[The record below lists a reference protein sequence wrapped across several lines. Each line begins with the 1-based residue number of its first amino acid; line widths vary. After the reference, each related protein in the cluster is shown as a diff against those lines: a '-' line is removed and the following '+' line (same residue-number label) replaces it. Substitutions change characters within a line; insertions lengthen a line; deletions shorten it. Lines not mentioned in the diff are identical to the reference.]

1 MIAFRRHLAWLLL
14 AASFTAFDPS
24 SARAQPT
31 APSANEQRE
40 AAEHNKRGLAA
51 VRRADVETAR
61 IEFLQSYAVV
71 PSHKT
76 LWNLLLAEM
85 DSNRPL
91 EALRHLKKYLADPAA
106 EPKKKERAKGL
117 MAELNVRVG
126 HLVVEAPDGVVI
138 LVDGTSV
145 SNEERKERIDVTA
158 GKHVVEA
165 AFETGHQRREVD
177 APAGQDTAVT
187 FDAPPKPPPPLVVSP
202 SPAPEK
208 VARASESPM
217 PVESSHGIGP
227 PPTATLI
234 FGGIAVVAL
243 ATGMG
248 FSLAAQSQKDEV
260 VTNITTCFNPGSAEC
275 SHVRD
280 AEDTGRRNATIG
292 WIAYGATGAWLI
304 AGGLVW
310 AFSPRPRERAQV
322 VPAAGPGVA
331 GVRVQT
337 TF

>member
-1 MIAFRRHLAWLLL
+1 MIAFRRHIAWLLV
-14 AASFTAFDPS
+14 AASFTAMAPS
-24 SARAQPT
+24 AARAQPS

-61 IEFLQSYAVV
+61 LEFLQSYAVV

-91 EALRHLKKYLADPAA
+91 DSLKHLKKYLADPAA

-117 MAELNVRVG
+117 MAELNARVA
-126 HLVVEAPDGVVI
+126 HLVVEAPEGVVI

-145 SNEERKERIDVTA
+145 SNEERKERMDVA
-158 GKHVVEA
+158 SGKHVVEA
-165 AFETGHQRREVD
+165 AFETGNQRREVD
-177 APAGQDTAVT
+177 APAGQDTAVA
-187 FDAPPKPPPPLVVSP
+187 FDAPPKPPPAVVANP
-202 SPAPEK
+202 SPVGEK
-208 VARASESPM
+208 VAHANESQPAA
-217 PVESSHGIGP
+217 EGSHGIGP
-227 PPTATLI
+227 PPTVTLI
-234 FGGIAVVAL
+234 FGGVALVAL

-260 VTNITTCFNPGSAEC
+260 VTNITTCFNPGSPEC

-292 WIAYGATGAWLI
+292 WIAYGAAGAWLI

-310 AFSPRPRERAQV
+310 AFSPKSKERAQV
-322 VPAAGPGVA
+322 VPAVGPGVA

-337 TF
+337 RF